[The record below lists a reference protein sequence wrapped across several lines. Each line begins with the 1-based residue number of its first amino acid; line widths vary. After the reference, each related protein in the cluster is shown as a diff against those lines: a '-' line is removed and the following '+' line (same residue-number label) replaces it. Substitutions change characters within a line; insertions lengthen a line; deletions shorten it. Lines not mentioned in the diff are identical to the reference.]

1 MEKKIKPTE
10 AELEI
15 MQILWSDGPSSV
27 RHVHQLLSETKEVF
41 YTTTL
46 KTMQIMLEKGLLSRD
61 TSERAHIYKP
71 EIGKNA
77 IEKTMIDKMVNSMF
91 SGSTSKM
98 IISAMGNQQP
108 SPEELKE
115 IRQLID
121 QLSKKQSK

>member
-1 MEKKIKPTE
+1 MKKKFKPTE

-15 MQILWSDGPSSV
+15 MQILWTSGPTSV
-27 RHVHQLLSETKEVF
+27 RKVHQQLSETKEVY

-71 EIGKNA
+71 EIERSA

-108 SPEELKE
+108 SQEELKE
-115 IRQLID
+115 IKKMID
-121 QLSKKQSK
+121 QLSKDKST